1 MKNLLFILL
10 TLLLNVISY
19 AQTPDVLKR
28 EYEYDLA
35 GNRVLRMVVLL
46 DDGSPGHKSM
56 SNKSDSAQHDFLTD
70 KAGDISLKVF
80 PNPTTS
86 TVTLEVDS
94 KTEAIDGTISIHT
107 LQGSTIHTQTF
118 KSYVT
123 DIDLSIYTSGTY
135 LINVYV
141 NGKATYW
148 KIIKQ

>member
-1 MKNLLFILL
+1 MKNLLFILFV
-10 TLLLNVISY
+10 LLLNVVSY
-19 AQTPDVLKR
+19 AQTDIMKR

-46 DDGSPGHKSM
+46 KEGSPGHKSM
-56 SNKSDSAQHDFLTD
+56 SNKSDSTQRDFLAD
-70 KAGDISLKVF
+70 KAGDISLKIF

-86 TVTLEVDS
+86 IVTLEVDS

-107 LQGSTIHTQTF
+107 LQGATIHTQTF
-118 KSYVT
+118 NSYVT

-135 LINVYV
+135 LINVYL

>member
-1 MKNLLFILL
+1 MKNLLFILFV
-10 TLLLNVISY
+10 LLLNVASY
-19 AQTPDVLKR
+19 AQTDVMKR

-56 SNKSDSAQHDFLTD
+56 SSKFDSAQRDFLTD
-70 KAGDISLKVF
+70 KAGDISLKIF

-86 TVTLEVDS
+86 IVTLEVDS
-94 KTEAIDGTISIHT
+94 KTEAINGTISIHT

-118 KSYVT
+118 NSYVT

-135 LINVYV
+135 LINIYI